1 MKDISTLKLKL
12 QKIEKNVVKELIKAQ
27 RTTAYDVGLDVRK
40 LAPKDTGRYADSI
53 KVSNTEVDGM
63 TIKTKIYTDAVVVSS
78 KKKRYNL
85 GYLLETGTSPH
96 IIEPV
101 YAPMLHFLVDGKDV
115 YAKLVHHPGFVAMPH
130 FEPALNANKYRYKQ
144 NIKEAIRRSFK

>member
-1 MKDISTLKLKL
+1 MKNINDLVKRFETF
-12 QKIEKNVVKELIKAQ
+12 EKSVNSNLVEAQ
-27 RTTAYDVGLDVRK
+27 RKTAYDVGLDVRK

-63 TIKTKIYTDAVVVSS
+63 KIETKIYTDAVVVSS

-101 YAPMLHFLVDGKDV
+101 YASMLHFLVDGKDV